1 LQKSR
6 DFPAQLPRP
15 VKKTEDKEVP
25 PVIVRTVYCPVC
37 RHYYYN
43 LKMQCPMVHPMAP
56 TKFVEG
62 GGEQHKAR

>member
-1 LQKSR
+1 
-6 DFPAQLPRP
+6 

-25 PVIVRTVYCPVC
+25 PVIARTVYCPVC